1 MIVRMWHGW
10 TRPENADAY
19 ETLLKNEIIPGIAAR
34 KLPGYIGLEVL
45 RRNGD
50 EETEF
55 VTITRFESMD
65 GVRAFAGDSPANA
78 VIHPKAH
85 ALLLRFREQ
94 ARHYEVRSR

>member
-10 TRPENADAY
+10 TRPESADAY

-34 KLPGYIGLEVL
+34 KIPGYLGLEVL

-55 VTITRFESMD
+55 VTITRFESME
-65 GVRAFAGDSPANA
+65 GVRAFAGDNQADA
-78 VIHPKAH
+78 VIHPKAR
-85 ALLLRFREQ
+85 ALLSRFREQ